1 MKIKEGFI
9 FRKIADTYVVVAVGE
24 AAKNFKGMVSL
35 NETGGFLWE
44 KLCAGSDE
52 ESLVK
57 ALLAEYDVDE
67 EKARTDVSAFVK
79 KVSEAGF
86 VE

>member
-9 FRKIADTYVVVAVGE
+9 LRKISDTYVVVAVGE
-24 AAKNFKGMVSL
+24 AAKDFKGMVTL

-44 KLCAGSDE
+44 KLAEGADADA
-52 ESLVK
+52 LK
-57 ALLAEYDVDE
+57 TALLAEYDVDE
-67 EKARTDVSAFVK
+67 ATAEKDVSKFIENVTN
-79 KVSEAGF
+79 AGF